1 MKVVQQII
9 AFGYFVIAAVIVG
22 IICIYMQE
30 WNQIERLT
38 YKTKQVN
45 WLRDNV
51 HQAYA
56 QMLEL
61 TMFGEA
67 ILEWDEGD
75 MAVYHRKRMMID
87 SLLCDFKNYY
97 SGERLDSVRM
107 LLAEKEIQLFSIARL
122 FDEQSALHEEIA
134 KRVPVIAYES
144 TQEPRRKSGF
154 LGMLKKKDT
163 SQPTT
168 TNQQIIFTAS

>member
-61 TMFGEA
+61 TLFGEA

-134 KRVPVIAYES
+134 KRASHSIRKY
-144 TQEPRRKSGF
+144 PRAEEKKRL
-154 LGMLKKKDT
+154 LGHAQKERYFTADHY
-163 SQPTT
+163 
-168 TNQQIIFTAS
+168 QQIIFTAS